1 MNLENASLEDLRV
14 VMEGIATWAC
24 DLMVD
29 EPSNQEMIDH
39 YLAVYR
45 EYREAYDQ
53 RMEKHFQECEE
64 WLAKRSMKV
73 RHDGE
78 GDQEH
83 S

>member
-1 MNLENASLEDLRV
+1 MSRENTSLEGLRV
-14 VMEGIATWAC
+14 VMEDVAKCAC
-24 DLMVD
+24 DLMID
-29 EPSNQEMIDH
+29 EPGNQKMIDH

-45 EYREAYDQ
+45 EYREAYDR

-64 WLAKRSMKV
+64 WLAKHSMKV

-78 GDQEH
+78 GDQER